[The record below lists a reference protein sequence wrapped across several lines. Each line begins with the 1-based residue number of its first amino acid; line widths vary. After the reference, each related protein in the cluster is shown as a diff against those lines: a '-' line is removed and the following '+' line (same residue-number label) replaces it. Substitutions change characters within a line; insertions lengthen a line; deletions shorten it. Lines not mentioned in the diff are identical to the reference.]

1 MKVAA
6 NTRKVFHF
14 VMIKPTHYGGDG
26 YPIQWLRS
34 AIPSNTMACLNGLVS
49 DFRDRKGLGDDVDI
63 RLHTFDETNCRI
75 RPEKII
81 RMIKADGGRGLIAMV
96 GVQSNQYPRAV
107 DLARRFRESNMPVC
121 IGGFHVSGCLSMLP
135 EMPDDL
141 KDAQALGISLFAGEA
156 EEHRLDMVLR
166 DAYRGEMK
174 PLYNFMTDL
183 PNLMGEPTPMLARDH
198 VRRTL
203 RSLSSFDLG
212 RGCPFQC
219 SFCTIINVQGRK
231 SRYRTA
237 DDLEKIVRSNHAQ
250 GIDWFFVTDDNFARN
265 KDWEPLFDRLIR
277 LREEEGIECRLT
289 IQVDVLCHRI
299 PNFIDKAAR
308 AGVVR
313 VFIGLENINPDN
325 LAASKKRQNNITE
338 YRRMLQMWKSKGIII
353 YAGYIIGFPND
364 RKETVLRDIEVIKK
378 ELPIDI
384 LDLFVLTPL
393 PGSEDHQTLHKNG
406 VWMDPDMNK
415 YDTHHRVSHHQL
427 MADQEWDEAYLEA
440 WRRFYEPRHM
450 ETILRRVAA
459 YGGDVDDTAFDLL
472 WFFMM
477 IRYEGVHPLDGG
489 LFRIRHRRDRRPS
502 FPAESPLA
510 FYSRSI
516 AGSLLSV
523 ARTGYWLAWFLN
535 LARKVKREA
544 DRQADYTD
552 LALAPVS
559 DHELD
564 ELDLFNATRGGRSAV
579 TKRRKASAIRVT
591 AAAAPLH

>member
-1 MKVAA
+1 
-6 NTRKVFHF
+6 
-14 VMIKPTHYGGDG
+14 MIKPTHYGGDG

-34 AIPSNTMACLNGLVS
+34 AIPSNTMACLNGLAA
-49 DFRDRKGLGDDVDI
+49 DFRERKGLGDDVDI

-75 RPEKII
+75 RPDKII
-81 RMIKADGGRGLIAMV
+81 RMIEADGGRGLIAMV

-107 DLARRFRESNMPVC
+107 DLARRFREGNIPVC

-141 KDAQALGISLFAGEA
+141 KEAQALGISLFAGEA
-156 EEHRLDMVLR
+156 EEHRLDMVLQ
-166 DAYRGEMK
+166 DAFRGEMK
-174 PLYNFMTDL
+174 PLYNFMPDL
-183 PNLMGEPTPMLARDH
+183 PNLMGEPTPILPRDH
-198 VRRTL
+198 VKRTV
-203 RSLSSFDLG
+203 RALSSFDLG

-265 KDWEPLFDRLIR
+265 KDWEPLFDRLIQ
-277 LREEEGIECRLT
+277 LREDEGIECRLT

-393 PGSEDHQTLHKNG
+393 PGSEDHQTLHKKG
-406 VWMDPDMNK
+406 IWMDPDMNK
-415 YDTHHRVSHHQL
+415 YDTHHRVSHHPI
-427 MADQEWDEAYLEA
+427 MTDPEWDEAYMEA

-459 YGGDVDDTAFDLL
+459 YGGDVYDTAFDLL
-472 WFFMM
+472 WFFLM

-502 FPAESPLA
+502 FAAESPIA
-510 FYSRSI
+510 FYSRVI
-516 AGSLLSV
+516 AGSLLNV
-523 ARTGYWLAWFLN
+523 VRTVGWFAWMML

-544 DRQADYTD
+544 DRRADYMD
-552 LALAPVS
+552 LALEPVS

-564 ELDLFNATRGGRSAV
+564 ELDLFNATRGGRGAV
-579 TKRRKASAIRVT
+579 TKRRKATAIRET
-591 AAAAPLH
+591 AAAPAVPQLS